1 MMKRIIFI
9 FIAISVLTI
18 GAKAQDVHF
27 SQFNASP
34 LQLNPALTGAFNADH
49 RLVGNFKSQWKSIIN
64 KPYTTFSF
72 SYDAGLLKK
81 STRSG
86 FLGLGIFA
94 YNDRGGDS
102 KLNTTQFDV
111 SAAYHLMANRSN
123 YFTLGLQGGFIFKSL
138 QDGDLRWD
146 TQYDPNVDG
155 GYNPTLPSGETVGFG
170 KSNVVDV
177 SAGFLWS
184 FNSNPSNMTSND
196 AFKMNLGI
204 SAFHLNQPKI
214 SFVNHLDKKL
224 YARFSVHTNMFI
236 GIKNSN
242 VAILPSA
249 LFNIQGPSKEI
260 IAGTYLRY
268 RLKNAS
274 HFTRFEIESAIAL
287 GGFYRVGDAVI
298 IALTGEWKNFTLGVS
313 YDLNVS
319 GLTEVSKGRGGLEIS
334 LKFITPIFDNKS
346 KSMF

>member
-1 MMKRIIFI
+1 MKRITFI
-9 FIAISVLTI
+9 FIVISVMAFNT
-18 GAKAQDVHF
+18 KAQDVHF

-49 RLVGNFKSQWKSIIN
+49 RLTANFKTQWKSIIN

-72 SYDAGLLKK
+72 SYDAGILKK
-81 STRSG
+81 SSRAG
-86 FLGLGIFA
+86 FLGLGIYA

-102 KLNTTQFDV
+102 KLNTTQFDI
-111 SAAYHLMANRSN
+111 SAAYHLLANSHN
-123 YFTLGLQGGFIFKSL
+123 YLTLGLQGGFIFKSL
-138 QDGDLRWD
+138 QDGALRWD
-146 TQYDPNVDG
+146 AQYDPSIDG
-155 GYNPTLPSGETVGFG
+155 GYNPALSSGETVGFG

-184 FNSNPSNMTSND
+184 FNSNPSNMASND
-196 AFKMNLGI
+196 GVKLNLGI

-224 YARFSVHTNMFI
+224 YARFTVHTNMFI
-236 GIKNSN
+236 GLKNSN
-242 VAILPSA
+242 LAILPSA
-249 LFNIQGPSKEI
+249 LFNIQGPSTEI

-298 IALTGEWKNFTLGVS
+298 IALTGEWKNFTLGFS
-313 YDLNVS
+313 YDVNVS
-319 GLTEVSKGRGGLEIS
+319 GLTDVSRGRGGLEVSI
-334 LKFITPIFDNKS
+334 KYITPIFSANNKS
-346 KSMF
+346 LF